1 MLKWSLLSSVLT
13 STDFRKHLLIFSV
26 PSTISLSSQYK
37 DWEADPALWSSQQSS
52 LWEKQIIL
60 KHSDICIILKAL
72 RDERRAGVSG
82 LPRVTQCVANRDL
95 GYFDPESYVLPTA
108 PSYGLRVSVFLD
120 LHFYEK
126 RTTVSLMTVYTILFF
141 LPQCP
146 RARVGKLWP
155 SASNPFDDGEH

>member
-1 MLKWSLLSSVLT
+1 MLKWNLSSALI

-37 DWEADPALWSSQQSS
+37 DWEADPALRSSQQSS

-72 RDERRAGVSG
+72 RDERRVGVSG
-82 LPRVTQCVANRDL
+82 LPRVTQCLANWDL
-95 GYFDPESYVLPTA
+95 GYLDPESYVLLPS

-126 RTTVSLMTVYTILFF
+126 RRTVSLMTDYKILFF
-141 LPQCP
+141 LPQCS
-146 RARVGKLWP
+146 RARVDKLWP
-155 SASNPFDDGEH
+155 SASNQFDDGEH